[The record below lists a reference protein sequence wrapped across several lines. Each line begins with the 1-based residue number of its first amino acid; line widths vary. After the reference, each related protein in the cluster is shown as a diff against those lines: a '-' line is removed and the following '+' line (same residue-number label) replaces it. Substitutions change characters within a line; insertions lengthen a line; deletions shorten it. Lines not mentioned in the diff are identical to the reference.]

1 MALNKEQR
9 KRVLEMMDKLDEK
22 EADSVLSSFENFC
35 KKIKDVLYDIWIII
49 RDGLRS
55 LWEWI
60 RSRF

>member
-9 KRVLEMMDKLDEK
+9 KRVLEMMDELDEQ

-60 RSRF
+60 KSRF